1 MFTVHNS
8 ENDERVFR
16 GHLNPIA
23 HLLDDPSV
31 IEILINH
38 PKRAFVERHG
48 EMTQIELDLLPQN
61 VSGAAMALAAINQK
75 DHHPVLDCRMP
86 NLRVAMAMPPIAVHG
101 PAMAIRKHRKT
112 VRRLRQYLDEG
123 LFQPGIQRPLS
134 RSERGATPDISAGNE
149 AVFDFLRHVMIT
161 KENLLVAGSTSAGK
175 TALLNA
181 LEAEI
186 PDEERLIVIEDTK
199 ELILNR
205 PNFLQLEANLDR
217 GISIADLLR
226 LALRMRPDR
235 IVVGEVRDGTAYF
248 LMDALNTG
256 HSGSG
261 GTLHADSAPDALIRL
276 ESLLRQAPQSA
287 NWPLAAMRAQI
298 ASTFRYVIFSSKIA
312 GRAPETIL
320 EILGLDERGEY
331 RLKTLYQRF
340 SDD

>member
-8 ENDERVFR
+8 PNDERVFR
-16 GHLNPIA
+16 GHLAPIA

-38 PKRAFVERHG
+38 PKCAFVERHG
-48 EMTQIELDLLPQN
+48 EMTPIELNLLPQN
-61 VSGAAMALAAINQK
+61 VSGAAMALASINQK
-75 DHHPVLDCRMP
+75 DHSAILDCRMP
-86 NLRVAMAMPPIAVHG
+86 NLRVAMAMPPVAVHG
-101 PAMAIRKHRKT
+101 PAMAIRKHRK
-112 VRRLRQYLDEG
+112 VRRRLRQYLDEG
-123 LFQPGIQRPLS
+123 LFQPGIKRPIA
-134 RSERGATPDISAGNE
+134 RSERGATSDISAGNE
-149 AVFDFLRHVMIT
+149 LVFDFLRQIMLT
-161 KENLLVAGSTSAGK
+161 KQNILLAGSTSAGK

-186 PDEERLIVIEDTK
+186 PDEERLIVIEDTT
-199 ELILNR
+199 ELILER

-217 GISIADLLR
+217 GISIAQLLR

-235 IVVGEVRDGTAYF
+235 IFVGEVRDGTAYD

-261 GTLHADSAPDALIRL
+261 GTLHADTAPDALIRL

-287 NWPLAAMRAQI
+287 NWPLSAMRSQI

-312 GRAPETIL
+312 GRAPESIL
-320 EILGLDERGEY
+320 EILGLDERGNY

-340 SDD
+340 SDE

>member
-8 ENDERVFR
+8 SNDERVFR
-16 GHLNPIA
+16 GHLAPIA

-38 PKRAFVERHG
+38 PKCAFVERHG
-48 EMTQIELDLLPQN
+48 EMTPIELNLLPQN
-61 VSGAAMALAAINQK
+61 VSGAAMALASINQK
-75 DHHPVLDCRMP
+75 DHNAIFDCRMP
-86 NLRVAMAMPPIAVHG
+86 NLRVAMAMPPVAVHG
-101 PAMAIRKHRKT
+101 PAMAIRKHRK
-112 VRRLRQYLDEG
+112 VRRRLRQYLDEG
-123 LFQPGIQRPLS
+123 LFQPGIKRPIA
-134 RSERGATPDISAGNE
+134 RSERGATSDISAGNE
-149 AVFDFLRHVMIT
+149 LVFDFLRQIMLT
-161 KENLLVAGSTSAGK
+161 KQNILLAGSTSAGK

-186 PDEERLIVIEDTK
+186 PDDERLIVIEDTT
-199 ELILNR
+199 ELILER

-217 GISIADLLR
+217 GISIAQLLR

-235 IVVGEVRDGTAYF
+235 IFVGEVRDGTAYD

-261 GTLHADSAPDALIRL
+261 GTLHADTAPDALIRL

-287 NWPLAAMRAQI
+287 NWPLSAMRSQI

-320 EILGLDERGEY
+320 EILGLDERGNY

-340 SDD
+340 SDE